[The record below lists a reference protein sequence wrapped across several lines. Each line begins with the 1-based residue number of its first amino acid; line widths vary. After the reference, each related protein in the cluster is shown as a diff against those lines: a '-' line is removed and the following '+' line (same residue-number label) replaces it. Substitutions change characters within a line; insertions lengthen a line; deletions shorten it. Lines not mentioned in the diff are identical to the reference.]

1 MLRKLFLDLLGILL
15 PRTCIV
21 CGRPLVPTE
30 EVCCTGC
37 TINMPLTHYKGQE
50 GNPIERYFWGKI
62 PIVRASSYM
71 HYYPHTD
78 YANIITQ
85 LKFNNRPEIGIYLG
99 RLMAT
104 ELLPT
109 HFFEGIDCIIP
120 LPLAKWRQL
129 QRGYNQSERIA
140 KGISE
145 ITHIPIDTKS
155 IRRSKANKK
164 QTQTHKLLRHENVKD
179 IFTLTIPCITHEA
192 SAPAPL
198 EMLGAH
204 LAPTIP
210 LRHKRIITF
219 RTPLLSPRTMSQT
232 KCPLT
237 PLTGK
242 HVLLID
248 DIFTT
253 GATLLSCSET
263 LRSIPGI
270 RISIL
275 TAGIAGNHR
284 WGPRFPEEGRQ

>member
-1 MLRKLFLDLLGILL
+1 MLRNLIQDFLSILF

-30 EVCCTGC
+30 QVCCTGC
-37 TINMPLTHYKGQE
+37 TINMPLTHYKGQA

-99 RLMAT
+99 RLMAKDLVHT
-104 ELLPT
+104 K
-109 HFFEGIDCIIP
+109 FFEGIDCIIP
-120 LPLAKWRQL
+120 LPLARSRQL

-145 ITHIPIDTKS
+145 ITHLPIDTKS
-155 IRRSKANKK
+155 IRRRKANKK

-179 IFTLTIPCITHEA
+179 IFSLATPSTSA
-192 SAPAPL
+192 SPSSPL
-198 EMLGAH
+198 EMLGTH
-204 LAPTIP
+204 LDNT
-210 LRHKRIITF
+210 
-219 RTPLLSPRTMSQT
+219 QT
-232 KCPLT
+232 HTAQQAQQTEQLQTHALHPIHNT
-237 PLTGK
+237 HPLTGK

-253 GATLLSCSET
+253 GATLLSCSQA
-263 LRSIPGI
+263 LLSIPGI

-275 TAGIAGNHR
+275 TVGVAGQHR
-284 WGPRFPEEGRQ
+284 WGPKLPEECKR

>member
-1 MLRKLFLDLLGILL
+1 MLRNLIQDFLSILF

-30 EVCCTGC
+30 QVCCTGC
-37 TINMPLTHYKGQE
+37 TINMPLTHYKGQA

-99 RLMAT
+99 RLMAKDLVYT
-104 ELLPT
+104 K
-109 HFFEGIDCIIP
+109 FFKGIDCIIP
-120 LPLAKWRQL
+120 LPLAKSRQL

-155 IRRSKANKK
+155 IQRSKANKK
-164 QTQTHKLLRHENVKD
+164 QTQTHKLLRHENVKN
-179 IFTLTIPCITHEA
+179 IFTLTIPCTTPEA
-192 SAPAPL
+192 STPAPL

-204 LAPTIP
+204 LAPTHP
-210 LRHKRIITF
+210 LAPETHNNLPA
-219 RTPLLSPRTMSQT
+219 TPSQSASPH
-232 KCPLT
+232 

-275 TAGIAGNHR
+275 TAGIAGHHR
-284 WGPRFPEEGRQ
+284 WGPRLPEECRY

>member
-1 MLRKLFLDLLGILL
+1 MLRNLIQDFLSILF
-15 PRTCIV
+15 PRACIV

-30 EVCCTGC
+30 DVCCTGC
-37 TINMPLTHYKGQE
+37 TINMPLTHYKGQA

-99 RLMAT
+99 RLMAKDLVHT
-104 ELLPT
+104 N
-109 HFFEGIDCIIP
+109 FFEGIDCIIP
-120 LPLAKWRQL
+120 LPLARSRQL

-179 IFTLTIPCITHEA
+179 IFTLTIPCIPPEA
-192 SAPAPL
+192 SDPAPL

-204 LAPTIP
+204 LAPTHP
-210 LRHKRIITF
+210 LAPQTHNNPPY
-219 RTPLLSPRTMSQT
+219 TPSQSASPH
-232 KCPLT
+232 

-275 TAGIAGNHR
+275 TAGIAGHHR
-284 WGPRFPEEGRQ
+284 WGPLLPE

>member
-1 MLRKLFLDLLGILL
+1 MLRKLFHDLLGILL

-30 EVCCTGC
+30 DVCCTGC
-37 TINMPLTHYKGQE
+37 SVNMPLTHYKAKA

-140 KGISE
+140 KGVSE

-204 LAPTIP
+204 LAPTHP
-210 LRHKRIITF
+210 LAPQTHNNPPH
-219 RTPLLSPRTMSQT
+219 TPSQST
-232 KCPLT
+232 HNVSNKTLPH

-275 TAGIAGNHR
+275 TAGIAGHHR

>member
-1 MLRKLFLDLLGILL
+1 MLRNLIQDFLSILF

-30 EVCCTGC
+30 QVCCTGC

-99 RLMAT
+99 RLMAKDLVHT
-104 ELLPT
+104 K
-109 HFFEGIDCIIP
+109 FFEGIDCIIP
-120 LPLAKWRQL
+120 LPLAKSRQL

-145 ITHIPIDTKS
+145 ITHLPIDTKN

-179 IFTLTIPCITHEA
+179 IFTLTIPCITLEA

-204 LAPTIP
+204 LAPTHP
-210 LRHKRIITF
+210 LAPQTHNNPPH
-219 RTPLLSPRTMSQT
+219 TPSQYTSPH
-232 KCPLT
+232 

-275 TAGIAGNHR
+275 TAGIAGHHR
-284 WGPRFPEEGRQ
+284 WGPRLAE